1 MRFMNSQIGAL
12 CSKLNQ
18 FTEFMTPVASKSKTG
33 GSRDNGERQ
42 GILGSSP
49 GSKYSQN
56 NKIHFFLFS
65 GIPMLEAAM
74 SNAAGSSMLNF
85 ASLLSGSGSTADPSI
100 VNKMALMQMMSPNL
114 MNGVPSAASTILQ
127 VRKF

>member
-1 MRFMNSQIGAL
+1 MITANDKEFSEVHQVAII
-12 CSKLNQ
+12 SKI
-18 FTEFMTPVASKSKTG
+18 T
-33 GSRDNGERQ
+33 
-42 GILGSSP
+42 
-49 GSKYSQN
+49 
-56 NKIHFFLFS
+56 KIIFLFS

-127 VRKF
+127 VRIF